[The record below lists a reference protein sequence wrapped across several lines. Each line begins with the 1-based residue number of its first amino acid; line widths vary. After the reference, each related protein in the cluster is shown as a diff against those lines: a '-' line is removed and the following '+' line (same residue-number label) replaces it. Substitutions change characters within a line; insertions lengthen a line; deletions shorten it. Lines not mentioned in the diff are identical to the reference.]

1 MDGHGVTNEKGDT
14 MNMYRH
20 GDVVLIT
27 RPVPPGAAETE
38 RGRLT
43 LAEGEVTGHAHVID
57 HPDAILLTV
66 PASLEAAEPAAPATT
81 RTFLRVLAAAGVE
94 LTHEEHAAL
103 VIPPGEYEVLRQRE
117 WTDEDEPRQVAD

>member
-1 MDGHGVTNEKGDT
+1 MHI
-14 MNMYRH
+14 YRH

-27 RPVPPGAAETE
+27 RPIPDAATETS

-66 PASLEAAEPAAPATT
+66 PASLEAAEPAAPVTT
-81 RTFLRVLAAAGVE
+81 LTFLRVLAAAGVE

-117 WTDEDEPRQVAD
+117 WTDEDEPRQVTD